1 MLGIWRRV
9 LQGVDDVNGDE
20 ETPLPTRRQL
30 GSGVPVGLGAGF
42 TLEDLTA
49 AVAQWLPSAYV
60 HEWLDGEIEIL
71 TGLTVRGDLLVNVPW
86 LTA

>member
-42 TLEDLTA
+42 TLGPHRGGR
-49 AVAQWLPSAYV
+49 AVVA
-60 HEWLDGEIEIL
+60 ER
-71 TGLTVRGDLLVNVPW
+71 VR
-86 LTA
+86 A

>member
-49 AVAQWLPSAYV
+49 AVAQ
-60 HEWLDGEIEIL
+60 
-71 TGLTVRGDLLVNVPW
+71 
-86 LTA
+86 